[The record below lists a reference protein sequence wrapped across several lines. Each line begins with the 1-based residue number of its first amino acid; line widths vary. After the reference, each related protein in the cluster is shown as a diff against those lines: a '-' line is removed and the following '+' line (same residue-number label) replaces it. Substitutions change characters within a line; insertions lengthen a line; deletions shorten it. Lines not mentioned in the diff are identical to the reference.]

1 MNPDSSD
8 SPASRDPRLA
18 RHRPPVRTSLATSQN
33 DILSHDFVRTVS
45 GLVRAT
51 IQDYHNRTEKEKLQ
65 KQKEAT
71 ERMLKRAKGH
81 PNFPST
87 IEYYQRARENE
98 DADLARIDRALDEQ
112 KSTRQQL
119 ERELKSKLPSSA
131 SEATIKKLESEVREA
146 KAETS
151 QLREQNQSLEHM
163 LKKYNDR
170 FLILEKALNEHV
182 STQTKQHRDINQRVD
197 HLQASYN
204 ADTLSSKFGLEVNE
218 LKQDQK
224 TINGRLDQLWD
235 SHKNYSASLENAKK
249 LEAQLETIS
258 ATKDHGIEPLQK
270 RLDEISKRLSASDVV
285 RRRSTSVDN
294 SASQYEFEE
303 IKGRLGALEH
313 NSATRSKVQ
322 HIENMFDE
330 LKNLQSAKDD
340 LLLSVTE
347 DLQDKMAKAAD
358 KSIIVWNEIAHL
370 SNGLKS
376 LREENPA
383 VQQVATVSASL
394 EQAKKTLASVKVGM
408 HSLETRYNNLS
419 TEHVVKNMV
428 VAMQE
433 MYPNVSQLTDQI
445 SRLKGA
451 IEKELPPLLAKT
463 DELDQ
468 SLKSHVNS
476 ALEDKA
482 IQLKELNRLRHDHSS
497 LCESLGPL
505 WKGYNSLEQLPTKE
519 VLEKLQTSLNSLDEK
534 ITGFTSSF
542 DTQLKTKADN
552 DVIMEHV
559 AIERDALTSRINDIA
574 SELNELIS
582 NVAEVRSAN
591 TSSLDMATS
600 HGTDIASVQE
610 VLRKVEGSA
619 TNKYQLLCKQIDEIW
634 EALEA
639 MEASSSEEP
648 APRLKK
654 GKRSTSLEDQLQ
666 TPKQESPAS
675 DRAAMVNIANTSP
688 ALALRQQKKKK
699 RPHPSSIMNE
709 ERQLESPRSCSTP
722 DESTPRTD
730 ETPGSKKKKK
740 KKRKLTDTT
749 PITID

>member
-1 MNPDSSD
+1 
-8 SPASRDPRLA
+8 
-18 RHRPPVRTSLATSQN
+18 
-33 DILSHDFVRTVS
+33 
-45 GLVRAT
+45 
-51 IQDYHNRTEKEKLQ
+51 
-65 KQKEAT
+65 
-71 ERMLKRAKGH
+71 MLKRAKGH

-433 MYPNVSQLTDQI
+433 MYPN
-445 SRLKGA
+445 
-451 IEKELPPLLAKT
+451 
-463 DELDQ
+463 